1 MSWKLAVSLAVFL
14 AALGYVAAKLWH
26 PFDPDGRPRPL
37 WPRRRSKG

>member
-14 AALGYVAAKLWH
+14 AALAYLVAKLWH

-37 WPRRRSKG
+37 RPRRRSKR